1 MRLRL
6 GWHIE
11 RVQQIYHP
19 SEASKDGSD
28 ERTYSQKQKDLERAL
43 SEADNLM
50 QQEGATPDSVRE
62 KLPAI
67 ELKYRLVSLTLLR
80 DGDKYY
86 VKGEINPKN
95 TTPPRQLVA
104 SIEELVAD
112 APPEVRGHLIAAVK
126 SAQDSLQKA
135 MIVEDIIKKGG
146 GSMVVKRH
154 KRRTGA
160 VTQTDTGLT
169 VTVSGFGQLTNRQKE
184 AVAKAMGVELSRN
197 VEVVQAF
204 YESHKEEFAK
214 HGFGTGYAPIGHM
227 SDPKAEP
234 GKHHLSHAEKQAEA
248 ISGATA
254 LGVSKAM
261 CTRDCRPYFYA
272 LAKIKQQAYTIADPE
287 GTYIF
292 YPSGLINFLPHS
304 EK

>member
-6 GWHIE
+6 GWHIK
-11 RVQQIYHP
+11 RVQQVHHA
-19 SEASKDGSD
+19 SEAKKDGPD
-28 ERTYSQKQKDLERAL
+28 ERTYSEKQKDLDQAL

-50 QQEGATPDSVRE
+50 QQEGATPNSVRE

-67 ELKYRLVSLTLLR
+67 KLKYRLVSLTLQR
-80 DGDKYY
+80 DGDKHY
-86 VKGEINPKN
+86 VKGEVNPKN
-95 TTPPRQLVA
+95 ATPPRKLVA

-160 VTQTDTGLT
+160 VTQTDSGLT
-169 VTVSGFGQLTNRQKE
+169 VTVSGFGQLTNRQK
-184 AVAKAMGVELSRN
+184 KAITKTMDIELLRN
-197 VEVVQAF
+197 VEAVQAF

-214 HGFGTGYAPIGHM
+214 HGFGSGYAPIGHM

-248 ISGATA
+248 ISGATPLA
-254 LGVSKAM
+254 VSKAM

-272 LAKIKQQAYTIADPE
+272 LAKIKGQAYTIADPE

-292 YPSGLINFLPHS
+292 YPSGVINFLPHS
-304 EK
+304 DE